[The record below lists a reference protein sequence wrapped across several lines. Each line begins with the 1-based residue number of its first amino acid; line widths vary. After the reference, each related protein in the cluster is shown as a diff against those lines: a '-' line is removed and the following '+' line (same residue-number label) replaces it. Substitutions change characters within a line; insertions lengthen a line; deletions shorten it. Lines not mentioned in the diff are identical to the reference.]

1 MLAVTEAFGSVMP
14 MFSSGHA
21 KKDSEAAFLCIIEA
35 VVKWLCRIGKFF
47 HFSRAPR
54 QAFGTLL
61 KPFYDAPMLRN
72 VSCLLMP
79 FRHTRGA
86 RICLVAQRRF
96 ERRPIFF
103 LRRRQ
108 FEAGF

>member
-1 MLAVTEAFGSVMP
+1 MR
-14 MFSSGHA
+14 
-21 KKDSEAAFLCIIEA
+21 KDPEAASLCIIKA

-47 HFSRAPR
+47 HFGRARR

-61 KPFYDAPMLRN
+61 KPFYDAPMLRK

-79 FRHTRGA
+79 FRHTRGS
-86 RICLVAQRRF
+86 RICLVALRRF

-103 LRRRQ
+103 LCRRQ

>member
-47 HFSRAPR
+47 HFSRARR

-72 VSCLLMP
+72 ALLSFDAIP
-79 FRHTRGA
+79 PYA
-86 RICLVAQRRF
+86 RRAHLLGRATSLRAQAN
-96 ERRPIFF
+96 FF
-103 LRRRQ
+103 P
-108 FEAGF
+108 APPSI